1 LYRCSAGYW
10 MVFII
15 YIGISLY
22 LVDYS
27 LKLIKRNYEYRL
39 TLSKEFIDTK
49 FEYLEKHRN
58 QVILMTILG
67 GVISGMLG
75 IGGGTITTPLMLWMG
90 VDPRV
95 K

>member
-1 LYRCSAGYW
+1 
-10 MVFII
+10 
-15 YIGISLY
+15 
-22 LVDYS
+22 
-27 LKLIKRNYEYRL
+27 
-39 TLSKEFIDTK
+39 
-49 FEYLEKHRN
+49 
-58 QVILMTILG
+58 MTILG